1 LLFYFGIWN
10 LFFVFFSPLCNLFDT
25 SLVYANRTL
34 LVKQKSERLL
44 MKIIQL
50 HQEETKIIK
59 LAVDNNRQAQQQI
72 YSKFSSKMLSVCR
85 QYIKDIQLAE
95 DVMITAF
102 MKVFTNLS
110 KFEHKGS
117 FEGWIRRIM
126 VNECISYLRV
136 QKKVNFAEDEFF
148 TEESFNH
155 IDSQFTVEQI
165 QYLIDALPDG
175 YKIVFN
181 LYAIEG
187 YKHHEIAKMLGI
199 NEGTSKSQL
208 SHARKMLQTQIT
220 ILKKEENGTE

>member
-1 LLFYFGIWN
+1 
-10 LFFVFFSPLCNLFDT
+10 
-25 SLVYANRTL
+25 
-34 LVKQKSERLL
+34 
-44 MKIIQL
+44 MKIIHL
-50 HQEETKIIK
+50 HQEETELIK
-59 LAVDNNRQAQQQI
+59 LAVENNRQAQQQI
-72 YSKFSSKMLSVCR
+72 YSRFSSKMLSVCR

-102 MKVFTNLS
+102 MKVFTNLN

-136 QKKVNFAEDEFF
+136 QKKVKFTEDEIYV
-148 TEESFNH
+148 EESFNA
-155 IDSQFTVEQI
+155 IDSKFSIDQI
-165 QYLIDALPDG
+165 QFLIDALPDG
-175 YKIVFN
+175 YKMVFN

-187 YKHHEIAKMLGI
+187 YKHNEIAKMLGI

-220 ILKKEENGTE
+220 ILKKQDNGTE